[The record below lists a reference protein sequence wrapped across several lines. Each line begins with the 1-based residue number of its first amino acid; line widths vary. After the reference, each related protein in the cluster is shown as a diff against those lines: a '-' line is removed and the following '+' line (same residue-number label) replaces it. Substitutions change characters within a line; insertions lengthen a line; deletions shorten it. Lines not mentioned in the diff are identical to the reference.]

1 MWKGCEVMKKM
12 KMIKYEKDEKRK
24 MIKYLNNEKDEND
37 KVLE

>member
-1 MWKGCEVMKKM
+1 M
-12 KMIKYEKDEKRK
+12 KMMKYEKDEKRK